1 MSDKEIARILLRLKT
16 LETENEKLKEEN
28 AYLKF
33 KLEDLQSKRY
43 KSKKIKPPDDPGAP
57 TPAPKKK
64 KGGLFGHI
72 GWFRKKPHKIDRIE
86 DVRLNICPECGSKDL
101 TECGNTHDHIQE
113 DIVLPEIEVTLYRKH
128 HYYCKKCK
136 KVFSPK
142 GSDEIS
148 GSRIGPRAK
157 AFAAFLRY
165 VVKIS
170 SRDIKTLFD
179 KAFGIKIAASSIIGF
194 MSSLKTEA
202 LPLYNDLLAALKKG
216 PFIHADETG
225 WNIDGINYWLW
236 KFSNKKICVSHI
248 DKGRGQKVVENIL
261 GKNYLGVL
269 ISDFL
274 SAYNKI
280 ITKAKQRCLAHLFRD
295 LEKVI
300 EYWRDDLEVN
310 RYCRRLAKILKDAIS
325 LYKEYKDKEWDE
337 RYYTRRAHLKDSL
350 KDFSFPN
357 PNKRILKRFAK
368 RLERHKDEI
377 LTFLYV
383 KDIDHHN
390 NHAEQQIRPD
400 VIFRKITNGNRSL
413 KGAENHSVLMTI
425 LQTAKLNDMDPIA
438 TLEKILLQSK
448 KNPFSKILSPPEKDP
463 PSCARNDIKKRDSL
477 SYSPI

>member
-1 MSDKEIARILLRLKT
+1 MSDKEIKQILLKLKT
-16 LETENEKLKEEN
+16 LEEENEKLKEEN

-33 KLEDLQSKRY
+33 KLEESQSKRY
-43 KSKKIKPPDDPGAP
+43 KSKKIKPPDDTP
-57 TPAPKKK
+57 PAPSSPKKR
-64 KGGLFGHI
+64 GGLFGHI
-72 GWFRKKPHKIDRIE
+72 GWFRKKPDRIDRIE
-86 DVRLNICPECGSKDL
+86 ELRLSCCPECGSKDL
-101 TECGNTHDHIQE
+101 TECENISEHVVE
-113 DIVLPEIEVTLYRKH
+113 DIVLPRVEAILYRKH
-128 HYYCKKCK
+128 RYYCKKCK
-136 KVFSPK
+136 RVVSPK
-142 GSDEIS
+142 GSDEIT
-148 GSRIGPRAK
+148 GSRIGSRAK

-170 SRDIKTLFD
+170 SRDVKTLFD

-194 MSSLKTEA
+194 MDQLKTEA
-202 LPLYNDLLAALKKG
+202 IPLYNDLLAALKKG

-225 WNIDGINYWLW
+225 WPVNGTNHWLW
-236 KFSNKKICVSHI
+236 KFSNKKICYSHI

-295 LEKVI
+295 LEKVV
-300 EYWRDDLEVN
+300 EYWRDDSEVL
-310 RYCRRLAKILKDAIS
+310 RYCRRLGKTLKGAIT
-325 LYKEYKDKEWDE
+325 LYKEYKGKEWDE
-337 RYYTRRAHLKDSL
+337 RYYTRRASMKDAL
-350 KDFSFPN
+350 RDFSFPN
-357 PNKRILKRFAK
+357 PNKRILRRFAK

-413 KGAENHSVLMTI
+413 TGAENHSVIMTI
-425 LQTAKLNDMDPIA
+425 LQTAKLNNMDPIA
-438 TLEKILLQSK
+438 TLEKVLLQNK
-448 KNPFSKILSPPEKDP
+448 ENPFSKILSPPKKGP
-463 PSCARNDIKKRDSL
+463 PSYMGSNIERRGAL
-477 SYSPI
+477 SYSPA